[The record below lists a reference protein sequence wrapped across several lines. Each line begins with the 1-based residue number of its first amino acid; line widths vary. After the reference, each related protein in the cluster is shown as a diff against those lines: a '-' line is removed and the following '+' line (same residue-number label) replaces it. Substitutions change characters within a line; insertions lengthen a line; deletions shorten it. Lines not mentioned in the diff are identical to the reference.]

1 MGGKSYQHFVSKD
14 NCVLENDE
22 VNILWDFSIQP
33 EEKIEHN
40 RPEITVIDKKEKLC
54 FVIEV
59 ACLFYTRIQKKEK
72 EKVDAYTDLKY
83 EILEVWRGDVKKVVT
98 LPVII
103 GALGMVT
110 GRLQKDL
117 EKLDYKNGLEV
128 IQKACLL
135 GSARIV
141 RKVLDTPGKD

>member
-1 MGGKSYQHFVSKD
+1 MK
-14 NCVLENDE
+14 
-22 VNILWDFSIQP
+22 ILWDFSIQT
-33 EEKIEHN
+33 EQKIEHN
-40 RPEITVIDKKEKLC
+40 RLDITVIDKKEKLC
-54 FVIEV
+54 FVIDV
-59 ACLFYTRIQKKEK
+59 ACPFDTRIQKKEK

-83 EILEVWRGDVKKVVT
+83 EILKVWRGDVKKVVI

-103 GALGMVT
+103 GALGSVT
-110 GRLQKDL
+110 GRLQKEL